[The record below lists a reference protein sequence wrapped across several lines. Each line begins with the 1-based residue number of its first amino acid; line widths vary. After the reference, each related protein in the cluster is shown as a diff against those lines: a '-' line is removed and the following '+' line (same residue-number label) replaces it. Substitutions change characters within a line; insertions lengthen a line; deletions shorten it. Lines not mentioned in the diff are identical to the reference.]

1 MIPQDMLTAASRAG
15 WERGLRIL
23 QGYRLAPTDELH
35 VVRLLA
41 YMAPPRHTLWLD
53 MGCGFGE
60 VARHMRELRPDL
72 RFILVNNNRYQLDQV
87 PEGFRTLEAD
97 MAAVPL
103 GDGAVD
109 GCMFLY
115 SLCHAESFYT
125 VLREAARL
133 TAPGGALFV
142 YDYQRLGGTNELM
155 HQRLYAWALY
165 GEQMQDEL
173 KAAGWRLTLRD
184 YPDGDDSLF
193 RSLFASE
200 AEYEVIFRDLVPVLI
215 KAVRE

>member
-15 WERGLRIL
+15 WEQGLRIL
-23 QGYRLAPTDELH
+23 QGYRLAPTDAAH
-35 VVRLLA
+35 VARLLT
-41 YMAPPRHTLWLD
+41 YMAPPRDTLWLD
-53 MGCGFGE
+53 LGCGFGE
-60 VARHMRELRPDL
+60 VARLMRELRPDL
-72 RFILVNNNRYQLDQV
+72 RFILVNNNRFQLDRV
-87 PEGFRTLEAD
+87 PGEFRTLDAD

-103 GDGAVD
+103 DDGCAD

-115 SLCHAESFYT
+115 SLCHAESFHT

-142 YDYQRLGGTNELM
+142 FDYQRLGGTNALM

-173 KAAGWRLTLRD
+173 AAAGWRLALRD

-200 AEYEVIFRDLVPVLI
+200 AEYELIFRDLVPVII
-215 KAVRE
+215 KAVRA